1 MVMNP
6 QSVID
11 VRDLRRAFAG
21 PTGPME
27 ALKGIT
33 FAIGVGEI
41 VGFLGPN
48 GAGKSTTM
56 KILTGFI
63 PPTSGTA
70 RIAGF
75 DVVEDSLEARR
86 RLGYL
91 PESAPSYSEMRV
103 WDYLAFLG
111 RVRGLAAAERE
122 SAIERAATECDLTD
136 RLYQVI
142 GTLSKGYKQ
151 RVGLAAAILHQPP
164 VLILDEP
171 TSGLDPNQIAVIRDL
186 IRRIGKKRTVI
197 LSTHIMQEVQ
207 AVCDRVLILNQ
218 GTLVADAPTERL
230 AEQTVGGTLQRVT
243 YRAGSV
249 RLDAE
254 AVADR
259 IAAVAGVQRVIP
271 RATQQDDEADAMS
284 FEVLADRDVRPALFS
299 VAVESGLVLLE
310 LTREK
315 STLDEVFRR
324 LTLTDSARS

>member
-6 QSVID
+6 QSMIEVG
-11 VRDLRRAFAG
+11 DLRRAFG
-21 PTGPME
+21 SRNGRVE
-27 ALKGIT
+27 ALGGIS
-33 FAIGVGEI
+33 FRIGAGEI

-75 DVVEDSLEARR
+75 DVVEDSLKAREQ
-86 RLGYL
+86 LGYL

-103 WDYLAFLG
+103 WDYLAFIG
-111 RVRGLAAAERE
+111 RIRGLAAAERE
-122 SAIERAATECDLTD
+122 SAIERAAGECDLTD

-142 GTLSKGYKQ
+142 STLSKGYKQ

-186 IRRIGKKRTVI
+186 IRRIGEKRTVI

-218 GTLVADAPTERL
+218 GQLVADAPTERL
-230 AEQTVGGTLQRVT
+230 AEQAIGGTLQRVT
-243 YRAGSV
+243 YLAGRVVLS
-249 RLDAE
+249 AE

-259 IAAVAGVQRVIP
+259 IAAVPGVQRVTP
-271 RATQQDDEADAMS
+271 RATEQADDERAMS
-284 FEVLADRDVRPALFS
+284 FEVLADRDVRPGLFS
-299 VAVESGLVLLE
+299 VAVDSGLVLLE

-315 STLDEVFRR
+315 GTLDEVFRR
-324 LTLTDSARS
+324 LTR

>member
-6 QSVID
+6 QSMID
-11 VRDLRRAFAG
+11 VRDLKRGFGRGRARF
-21 PTGPME
+21 E
-27 ALKGIT
+27 ALRGIS
-33 FAIGVGEI
+33 FHLGAGEI

-56 KILTGFI
+56 RILTGFI

-75 DVVEDSLEARR
+75 DVVESSLEARSK
-86 RLGYL
+86 LGYL
-91 PESAPSYSEMRV
+91 PESAPSYAEMRV
-103 WDYLAFLG
+103 TDYLAFIA
-111 RVRGLAAAERE
+111 RVRGMAAAERE
-122 SAIERAATECDLTD
+122 AAIERAASDCDLSD

-186 IRRIGKKRTVI
+186 IRRLGEKRTVI

-218 GTLVADAPTERL
+218 GQLVADAPTERL
-230 AEQTVGGTLQRVT
+230 AEETAGGTLLRVT
-243 YRAGSV
+243 YGPGRV
-249 RLDAE
+249 RLTTE
-254 AVADR
+254 AVTDLLTS
-259 IAAVAGVQRVIP
+259 VPGVQRATR
-271 RATQQDDEADAMS
+271 RATEQGDPDDSVSYD
-284 FEVLADRDVRPALFS
+284 VLASRDVRPELFA
-299 VAVESGLVLLE
+299 VAVDNGLVLVE
-310 LTREK
+310 LGREK
-315 STLDEVFRR
+315 SSLDEVFRR
-324 LTLTDSARS
+324 LTV